1 MGECKYCHKDA
12 GWFSNE
18 HDECRNKHTQGIA
31 SLKHKLLS
39 CFSSK
44 VDFYTKANELNA
56 IMSDSYISGTSKEDL
71 FAQVLDEAVEAYLND
86 GVMSPDERSMVARF
100 IQFSGIPQPVLNKNH
115 SLERMLQAEVLN
127 DILNGRKPAPKITV
141 AGNLPVMI
149 SRNENLIWVFR
160 NITLHEQKVK
170 REYVGRNRGL
180 NIRIARGVYYR
191 TGGFKG
197 TPVETSYMQRISS
210 GTVCMTDKHI
220 YFSSPE
226 KSLKIAYS
234 SILNVDTF
242 SNGVGIQK
250 DGANSKPI
258 FLEGLD
264 SWFCY
269 NVIANLKD

>member
-1 MGECKYCHKDA
+1 
-12 GWFSNE
+12 
-18 HDECRNKHTQGIA
+18 
-31 SLKHKLLS
+31 
-39 CFSSK
+39 
-44 VDFYTKANELNA
+44 
-56 IMSDSYISGTSKEDL
+56 MSDSYISGTSKEDL

-170 REYVGRNRGL
+170 KEYVGRNRGL